1 MVPQVTVSRGLE
13 TLPPRPPTPPRE
25 KQTEADSTS
34 RQTRSRRSLLARS
47 DIHTP
52 PSYSPDSVDSGNLG
66 SRKTRKKVGFSAEPH
81 YQEPPTY
88 SVKGNGP
95 KQPTPLT
102 APSSTG
108 SNRPIKS
115 ILKPSAVPNPLDP
128 STGSG
133 DADRQVNIVAM
144 LESTVKQLAGADRQS
159 KLDAYMMLVRA
170 LKASNNLPDRI
181 ALQEQMGLF
190 TQFIQRDITTKNAT
204 GNIDSSLA
212 NHALTLLHT
221 FLYFPAIASTLSHDF
236 GVFVI
241 DHCIRCFE
249 DPSTPKDVIRHL
261 MQVVASQDFSPK
273 VMAADRVGRLI
284 AALHK
289 IEEHLKGKSIIMSR
303 IIIYRRLIKQS
314 KQHMVA
320 HSDWL
325 LDLFTDMLSS
335 MKEIR
340 AAAVALGFEVA
351 FTIGQEKQ
359 LSRKVMETLQL
370 TVDETKYIEYYAE
383 RLLAMTGNKQE
394 SPSVPQVWSVIVL
407 LLRCPIDRWEF
418 FSPWLQI
425 IQKCFN
431 SGDPHT
437 KLEANYAWNRFVYAL
452 YLNEPS
458 FSRIIGTVCQPFLSQ
473 LQRRVPAGKQQEE
486 LRRVVFGSICNLY
499 YYAFKPNSTSA
510 QIDRYWTGCVHPIF
524 QRLTSSADA
533 KQNEKSIGASS
544 EILTQATTIV
554 TGLFDSA
561 TPRLWKEDHV
571 AENPLVRPDELP
583 AVDPKWIRRNANK
596 VFAVIEPII
605 SKTFLEIA
613 RPSSP
618 PHKLWRTLMSAVAT
632 AASKEVKV
640 SNDTANFMAH
650 AFNLLLKIW
659 SAGPQ
664 PPGGDG
670 PQVFLSAT
678 QAFISTMIE
687 SIGSLPF
694 TETRLSMS
702 KENTFIPVSTP
713 SHRPGKGQGLTRSPL
728 HHLFSILSTT
738 SPGLPDDESLTT
750 LFRAVFT
757 PFLMARAVHARID
770 LANELMRETLPM
782 ETLSPYGP
790 WLFISEIIF
799 SSMESSQSSTS
810 STRSGGGPTVGHE
823 YREIVK
829 HLERGVRSTPNLPWE
844 HWQSL
849 FQLLVARVT
858 DETGEAGCAIAVV
871 ELLAKTFLDGLSTV
885 DYDAIP
891 INTWKGGVQL
901 IATAKQPRD
910 RQALDAAR
918 RRIWGTSVA
927 GPRSASFDPF
937 DSFYRLINRLLE
949 ISYAHSDAR
958 IDVEIVP
965 SMLTEVAAFLTKCNR
980 LLVFKSLTQLQPG
993 ICLWIRDT
1001 DGRYNSKRSSEL
1013 SDAVKILWQTVCE
1026 LFTDPGTLEHFQ
1038 LDTIEPL
1045 LCAAFESKHRHIVN
1059 TVSVMWNRTFDQ
1071 VESIQ
1076 YPQKLKTVLLSIR
1089 GYVDI
1094 VLPGLDAST
1103 YESDGQQ
1110 PAFIESQDEFDMS
1123 NFSSFKTGPRNT
1135 PQVEPP
1141 SSSARST
1148 PTGSVRLSLPKKQRV
1163 LEVTPDPVH
1172 SKSAKGSST
1181 PRPRHDDSQIHFA
1194 AIDSSSPTHNAVE
1207 SQVLTDR
1214 QREVRERQ
1222 RETANLFPEI
1232 RSSPEKVRS
1241 TQQSLQAAAQGAE
1254 LNPLEQVQASTPRT
1268 NHRFEDYISSTPT
1281 PRRGQATVMD
1291 DDQDMTDDIP
1301 SSPPDPR
1308 RNLLEKMKPRS
1319 RSGSMLDEYIISSS
1333 PTSGSPLPSRPG
1345 VFHRQTSRD
1354 QATHSSTHED
1364 DLEGLPKKLTVDATA
1379 DATESEPVH
1388 GGQLSKDIVGL
1399 LPMYPEDGRRQNM
1412 STSGPGFE
1420 RLTTPP
1426 STAPLLREAQ
1436 ETPKSDREVFVDAPT
1451 SPINHTSR
1459 KLRSADKIP
1468 SDTGK
1473 SNIPVPELNR
1483 SFEVSEGEERSMTRL
1498 IIELDSRKCE
1508 PVSRYSTESPEKPRG
1523 QQESVGDCITV
1534 EASDSEPAQNKSR
1547 KTRSSQSLSSA
1558 VPSTPADGGS
1568 SQSSDGKSK
1577 RKRKRPSER
1586 AQGPSSK
1593 RHRHHKYMD
1602 AEDVEAV
1609 LDSQMPTVHE
1619 KLSSQDPTSL
1629 AAEIDESIGREGMSG
1644 KSSSAKPSG
1653 RLPSQEAEVQERD
1666 SPPSPESSGSLDS
1679 KCDSDA
1685 VDLQLWTE
1693 ASQEKRDL
1701 ESVVQEKSRLG
1712 NSQPP
1717 EAGGVTEM
1725 ELVEEET
1732 EMANTTSL
1740 AAAAEPQPVRD
1751 IQETTTP
1758 ERSSLEKI
1766 VGALQGGLDELRA
1779 ATLSREEVYRVEDL
1793 FMDIKRELYLAESR
1807 GRR

>member
-1 MVPQVTVSRGLE
+1 MVPQVTASRGLE
-13 TLPPRPPTPPRE
+13 TLPARPPTPPRE

-34 RQTRSRRSLLARS
+34 RQTRARRSLLTRS

-66 SRKTRKKVGFSAEPH
+66 SRRTRKKVGFLAEPH

-133 DADRQVNIVAM
+133 DENTQVSIAAM

-170 LKASNNLPDRI
+170 LKTSNNLPDRI

-190 TQFIQRDITTKNAT
+190 TQFIQRDITTKNAAGT
-204 GNIDSSLA
+204 IDSSLA

-241 DHCIRCFE
+241 DYCIRCFE
-249 DPSTPKDVIRHL
+249 DPSMPKDVIRHL

-314 KQHMVA
+314 KSHMVS

-340 AAAVALGFEVA
+340 ASAVALGFEVA
-351 FTIGQEKQ
+351 FTMGKEKQ
-359 LSRKVMETLQL
+359 LSRRVMETLQL
-370 TVDETKYIEYYAE
+370 TVGET
-383 RLLAMTGNKQE
+383 N
-394 SPSVPQVWSVIVL
+394 
-407 LLRCPIDRWEF
+407 
-418 FSPWLQI
+418 
-425 IQKCFN
+425 
-431 SGDPHT
+431 
-437 KLEANYAWNRFVYAL
+437 
-452 YLNEPS
+452 
-458 FSRIIGTVCQPFLSQ
+458 Q
-473 LQRRVPAGKQQEE
+473 LQRKVPVGKQQEE

-510 QIDRYWTGCVHPIF
+510 QIDRYWMGCVHPIF

-533 KQNEKSIGASS
+533 KQNEKSTGASS

-554 TGLFDSA
+554 TGLLHSA
-561 TPRLWKEDHV
+561 TPRLWKEDHI

-613 RPSSP
+613 SPSSP
-618 PHKLWRTLMSAVAT
+618 PHKLWRTLMSAVAA

-650 AFNLLLKIW
+650 ALNLLLKIW

-664 PPGGDG
+664 KPDGDC
-670 PQVFLSAT
+670 PQVFLGST
-678 QAFISTMIE
+678 QAFISIMIE
-687 SIGSLPF
+687 SIGLLPF
-694 TETRLSMS
+694 TETRLSM
-702 KENTFIPVSTP
+702 
-713 SHRPGKGQGLTRSPL
+713 R
-728 HHLFSILSTT
+728 
-738 SPGLPDDESLTT
+738 LPDDESSTS

-770 LANELMRETLPM
+770 LANELMRETLPV
-782 ETLSPYGP
+782 EALSPYGP
-790 WLFISEIIF
+790 WLFISEIIL

-810 STRSGGGPTVGHE
+810 SSRSDSEPTVGHE

-844 HWQSL
+844 HWESL

-858 DETGEAGCAIAVV
+858 NETGEAGCAIVVV
-871 ELLAKTFLDGLSTV
+871 EPLARTFLDCLST
-885 DYDAIP
+885 DNYDAIP
-891 INTWKGGVQL
+891 MNTWRGSVEL
-901 IATAKQPRD
+901 IASAKQPRD

-918 RRIWGTSVA
+918 RRIWGTLGA

-937 DSFYRLINRLLE
+937 DSFYRLINRLLD
-949 ISYAHSDAR
+949 ISYTHSDAR
-958 IDVEIVP
+958 IDAEIAP
-965 SMLTEVAAFLTKCNR
+965 SMLTEVAAFLTRCSR

-993 ICLWIRDT
+993 ICHWIRDT
-1001 DGRYNSKRSSEL
+1001 DGRYNSKRSSKL
-1013 SDAVKILWQTVCE
+1013 SDAVKMLWETVCE
-1026 LFTDPGTLEHFQ
+1026 LLTDPGSLENLQ

-1059 TVSVMWNRTFDQ
+1059 AVSIMWNRVFDQ
-1071 VESIQ
+1071 IDSIQ
-1076 YPQKLKTVLLSIR
+1076 CPEKLKTVLLSIR

-1094 VLPGLDAST
+1094 VLPGLDVSS
-1103 YESDGQQ
+1103 YESNGQQ
-1110 PAFIESQDEFDMS
+1110 PAFIESQDEFDVS
-1123 NFSSFKTGPRNT
+1123 DFPSSKIGPRNT
-1135 PQVEPP
+1135 PQAEPP

-1163 LEVTPDPVH
+1163 LEATPDPVR
-1172 SKSAKGSST
+1172 SKSAKVSST
-1181 PRPRHDDSQIHFA
+1181 PRLRHDDSQIHFA
-1194 AIDSSSPTHNAVE
+1194 AIESSSPTHNAVE
-1207 SQVLTDR
+1207 SQILTDR

-1232 RSSPEKVRS
+1232 RSSPEKIRS
-1241 TQQSLQAAAQGAE
+1241 AQQSRQPAGQETE

-1281 PRRGQATVMD
+1281 PRRGQAAVMD

-1319 RSGSMLDEYIISSS
+1319 RSGSMLDEFVISSS
-1333 PTSGSPLPSRPG
+1333 PPSGSPLPIRQD
-1345 VFHRQTSRD
+1345 VFHEQTSRD
-1354 QATHSSTHED
+1354 QATHNNTHEK
-1364 DLEGLPKKLTVDATA
+1364 DLEGLPKKPTMDATA
-1379 DATESEPVH
+1379 NAEESEPV
-1388 GGQLSKDIVGL
+1388 QVRKFFREAVGL
-1399 LPMYPEDGRRQNM
+1399 LPMHQEDGRGQNI
-1412 STSGPGFE
+1412 STSGPSFE
-1420 RLTTPP
+1420 RVTTPP
-1426 STAPLLREAQ
+1426 STAPLLQEAQ
-1436 ETPKSDREVFVDAPT
+1436 ETPKSDHEVFVDAPT
-1451 SPINHTSR
+1451 SPVSHTSR
-1459 KLRSADKIP
+1459 KLRSADKTP
-1468 SDTGK
+1468 SDTSK

-1508 PVSRYSTESPEKPRG
+1508 PVPRYPTESPEKPRG
-1523 QQESVGDCITV
+1523 QQESSVGDCITV
-1534 EASDSEPAQNKSR
+1534 EASDSEPTQSRAR
-1547 KTRSSQSLSSA
+1547 KTRSSQSLPSA
-1558 VPSTPADGGS
+1558 VPPTPADGGS
-1568 SQSSDGKSK
+1568 CQSSDGKSK
-1577 RKRKRPSER
+1577 RNRKRPLEK

-1593 RHRHHKYMD
+1593 RRRHHKYMG
-1602 AEDVEAV
+1602 AGDVDTV

-1619 KLSSQDPTSL
+1619 EITSQGTTSL
-1629 AAEIDESIGREGMSG
+1629 AAEIDESIGREETSG
-1644 KSSSAKPSG
+1644 KGSSAKPLEY
-1653 RLPSQEAEVQERD
+1653 LPRQEAEVQERD
-1666 SPPSPESSGSLDS
+1666 QPTSPESSGSLDS

-1685 VDLQLWTE
+1685 VDLQLWGE

-1701 ESVVQEKSRLG
+1701 ESVAQEASRLS

-1717 EAGGVTEM
+1717 KAGDVTEM
-1725 ELVEEET
+1725 ELVEEDT
-1732 EMANTTSL
+1732 EMASTTSL
-1740 AAAAEPQPVRD
+1740 AAAAERQPVQV
-1751 IQETTTP
+1751 IQETTTA

-1766 VGALQGGLDELRA
+1766 MVALQGGLDELRA
-1779 ATLSREEVYRVEDL
+1779 ATLSREEVYKIEDI

-1807 GRR
+1807 GRH

>member
-1 MVPQVTVSRGLE
+1 MVPQVTASRGLE
-13 TLPPRPPTPPRE
+13 TLPARPPTPPRE
-25 KQTEADSTS
+25 KQTEAHSTS
-34 RQTRSRRSLLARS
+34 RQTRARRSLLTRS

-52 PSYSPDSVDSGNLG
+52 PSYSPDSVDSGNLS
-66 SRKTRKKVGFSAEPH
+66 SRRTRKKVGFLAEPH

-88 SVKGNGP
+88 SAKGNGP

-133 DADRQVNIVAM
+133 DENRQVNIAAM

-159 KLDAYMMLVRA
+159 KLDAYMMLVQA

-190 TQFIQRDITTKNAT
+190 TQFIQRDITTKNAAGT
-204 GNIDSSLA
+204 IDSSLA

-249 DPSTPKDVIRHL
+249 DPSMPKDVIRHL

-314 KQHMVA
+314 KSHMVS

-340 AAAVALGFEVA
+340 TSAVALGFEVA
-351 FTIGQEKQ
+351 FTIGKEKQ
-359 LSRKVMETLQL
+359 LSRRVMETLQL
-370 TVDETKYIEYYAE
+370 TVGET
-383 RLLAMTGNKQE
+383 N
-394 SPSVPQVWSVIVL
+394 
-407 LLRCPIDRWEF
+407 
-418 FSPWLQI
+418 
-425 IQKCFN
+425 
-431 SGDPHT
+431 
-437 KLEANYAWNRFVYAL
+437 
-452 YLNEPS
+452 
-458 FSRIIGTVCQPFLSQ
+458 Q
-473 LQRRVPAGKQQEE
+473 LQRKVPVGKQQEE

-554 TGLFDSA
+554 TGLLDSA

-583 AVDPKWIRRNANK
+583 AVDPKWIRRNASK
-596 VFAVIEPII
+596 VFTVIEPII
-605 SKTFLEIA
+605 NKAFLEIA
-613 RPSSP
+613 SPSSP
-618 PHKLWRTLMSAVAT
+618 SHKLWRTLMSAVAA

-664 PPGGDG
+664 KPDGDC
-670 PQVFLSAT
+670 PQVFLGST
-678 QAFISTMIE
+678 QAFISIMIE
-687 SIGSLPF
+687 SIGLLPF
-694 TETRLSMS
+694 TETRLSM
-702 KENTFIPVSTP
+702 
-713 SHRPGKGQGLTRSPL
+713 R
-728 HHLFSILSTT
+728 
-738 SPGLPDDESLTT
+738 LPDDESSTS

-770 LANELMRETLPM
+770 LANELMRETLPV
-782 ETLSPYGP
+782 EALSPYGP
-790 WLFISEIIF
+790 WLFISEIIV
-799 SSMESSQSSTS
+799 SSMESSQWSTS
-810 STRSGGGPTVGHE
+810 SSRSGSGPTVGHE

-844 HWQSL
+844 HWESL

-858 DETGEAGCAIAVV
+858 DETGEAGCAIVVV
-871 ELLAKTFLDGLSTV
+871 EPLARAFLDCLST
-885 DYDAIP
+885 DNYDAIP
-891 INTWKGGVQL
+891 MSTWRGSVEL

-918 RRIWGTSVA
+918 RRIWGTLAA
-927 GPRSASFDPF
+927 GPRSTSFDPF

-949 ISYAHSDAR
+949 ISYTHSDAR
-958 IDVEIVP
+958 IDAEIAP
-965 SMLTEVAAFLTKCNR
+965 SMLTEVAAFLTRCSR
-980 LLVFKSLTQLQPG
+980 LLVFKSLTQLQPS
-993 ICLWIRDT
+993 ICHWIRDT
-1001 DGRYNSKRSSEL
+1001 DGRYNSKRSSNL
-1013 SDAVKILWQTVCE
+1013 SDAVKMLWETVCE
-1026 LFTDPGTLEHFQ
+1026 LLTDPGTLENLQ

-1059 TVSVMWNRTFDQ
+1059 TVSIMWNRVFDQ
-1071 VESIQ
+1071 IDNIQ
-1076 YPQKLKTVLLSIR
+1076 YPEKLKTVFLSIR

-1094 VLPGLDAST
+1094 VLPGLDASS
-1103 YESDGQQ
+1103 YESAGQQ
-1110 PAFIESQDEFDMS
+1110 PAFIESQDVFDVS
-1123 NFSSFKTGPRNT
+1123 NFSSSKIGPRNT
-1135 PQVEPP
+1135 PQAEPP
-1141 SSSARST
+1141 SSSARPT

-1163 LEVTPDPVH
+1163 LEVTPDP
-1172 SKSAKGSST
+1172 
-1181 PRPRHDDSQIHFA
+1181 IHFA
-1194 AIDSSSPTHNAVE
+1194 AIDSSSPTHNAVK
-1207 SQVLTDR
+1207 SQILTDR

-1222 RETANLFPEI
+1222 RETASLFPEI
-1232 RSSPEKVRS
+1232 RSSPEKVRPA
-1241 TQQSLQAAAQGAE
+1241 QQSGQPAAQVTE
-1254 LNPLEQVQASTPRT
+1254 LNHLEQVQSSTPRT

-1281 PRRGQATVMD
+1281 PRRGQAAVMD

-1308 RNLLEKMKPRS
+1308 RNLLDKMKPRS

-1333 PTSGSPLPSRPG
+1333 PPSGSPLPIRQG
-1345 VFHRQTSRD
+1345 VFHEHTSRD
-1354 QATHSSTHED
+1354 QATHNNTHED
-1364 DLEGLPKKLTVDATA
+1364 DLEGLPKKPTMEVTA
-1379 DATESEPVH
+1379 NATESEPVH
-1388 GGQLSKDIVGL
+1388 VGKFFRDVVGL
-1399 LPMYPEDGRRQNM
+1399 LPMHPEDGRGQNI
-1412 STSGPGFE
+1412 STSGPSFE
-1420 RLTTPP
+1420 RLTTSP
-1426 STAPLLREAQ
+1426 STAPLLQEAQ
-1436 ETPKSDREVFVDAPT
+1436 ETPKSDHEVFVDAPT
-1451 SPINHTSR
+1451 SPVSHTSR

-1473 SNIPVPELNR
+1473 SNSPVPELNR

-1508 PVSRYSTESPEKPRG
+1508 PVPRCPTESPEKPRG
-1523 QQESVGDCITV
+1523 QQESSVGDCVTV
-1534 EASDSEPAQNKSR
+1534 EASDLEPAQSKAR
-1547 KTRSSQSLSSA
+1547 KTRSSQSLPSA
-1558 VPSTPADGGS
+1558 VPPTSADGGS

-1577 RKRKRPSER
+1577 RSRKRPSER

-1593 RHRHHKYMD
+1593 RRRHHKYMG
-1602 AEDVEAV
+1602 AEDVDTV

-1619 KLSSQDPTSL
+1619 KITSGGTTSL
-1629 AAEIDESIGREGMSG
+1629 AAEIDESIGREEMGG
-1644 KSSSAKPSG
+1644 KGSSAKPLEY
-1653 RLPSQEAEVQERD
+1653 LPSQEAEVQERD
-1666 SPPSPESSGSLDS
+1666 QPTSPESSGSLDS

-1685 VDLQLWTE
+1685 VDLQLWGE

-1701 ESVVQEKSRLG
+1701 EWVAQEASRLG

-1717 EAGGVTEM
+1717 KAGGVTEM
-1725 ELVEEET
+1725 ELVEEDT

-1740 AAAAEPQPVRD
+1740 AAAAEPQSVQV

-1758 ERSSLEKI
+1758 ERCSLEKI
-1766 VGALQGGLDELRA
+1766 MVALQGGLDELRT
-1779 ATLSREEVYRVEDL
+1779 ATLSREEVYKIEDM

-1807 GRR
+1807 GRQ

>member
-13 TLPPRPPTPPRE
+13 TLPARPPTPPRE
-25 KQTEADSTS
+25 KQTEADLTS
-34 RQTRSRRSLLARS
+34 RQTRSRRSLLTRS

-52 PSYSPDSVDSGNLG
+52 PSYSPDSVDSGNLS
-66 SRKTRKKVGFSAEPH
+66 SRRTRKKVGFSAEPH
-81 YQEPPTY
+81 YQEAPTY
-88 SVKGNGP
+88 GIKGNGP

-128 STGSG
+128 SIGSG
-133 DADRQVNIVAM
+133 DANTQVNIIAM

-170 LKASNNLPDRI
+170 LKTSNNLPDRI

-204 GNIDSSLA
+204 GTIDSSLA

-249 DPSTPKDVIRHL
+249 DSSMPKDVIRHL

-273 VMAADRVGRLI
+273 VMTADRVGRLI

-314 KQHMVA
+314 KLHMVS

-351 FTIGQEKQ
+351 FTIGKEKQ
-359 LSRKVMETLQL
+359 LSRRVMETLQS

-383 RLLAMTGNKQE
+383 RLLAMIGNKQE

-431 SGDPHT
+431 SGEPHT
-437 KLEANYAWNRFVYAL
+437 KLEANYAWNRFVYVL

-458 FSRIIGTVCQPFLSQ
+458 LSRIIGTVCQPFISQ
-473 LQRRVPAGKQQEE
+473 LQRKVPVGKHQEE

-510 QIDRYWTGCVHPIF
+510 QIDRYWTGCVQPIF

-544 EILTQATTIV
+544 EILTQATTIA
-554 TGLFDSA
+554 TALFDSA

-583 AVDPKWIRRNANK
+583 AIDPKWIRRNANK
-596 VFAVIEPII
+596 VFAIIEPII

-613 RPSSP
+613 SPSSP
-618 PHKLWRTLMSAVAT
+618 PRELWRTLMSAVAA

-664 PPGGDG
+664 QTGGDC

-702 KENTFIPVSTP
+702 KENTFMPVSTP

-728 HHLFSILSTT
+728 HHLFSILLTK
-738 SPGLPDDESLTT
+738 SPGLPDDESLTS

-757 PFLMARAVHARID
+757 PFLMARAFHSRID
-770 LANELMRETLPM
+770 LANELMRETLPV
-782 ETLSPYGP
+782 EALSPYGP
-790 WLFISEIIF
+790 WLFISEIIL
-799 SSMESSQSSTS
+799 SSRESSQSSTS
-810 STRSGGGPTVGHE
+810 SSISGSGPTVGHE

-844 HWQSL
+844 HWKSL

-871 ELLAKTFLDGLSTV
+871 ELLAKTFLDGLST
-885 DYDAIP
+885 DNYDAIP
-891 INTWKGGVQL
+891 MNTWRGSVEL

-949 ISYAHSDAR
+949 ITYTHSDTR
-958 IDVEIVP
+958 IDAEIVP
-965 SMLTEVAAFLTKCNR
+965 SMLTEVAAFLTKCSR
-980 LLVFKSLTQLQPG
+980 LLVYKSLTQLQPG
-993 ICLWIRDT
+993 ICLWIRDM
-1001 DGRYNSKRSSEL
+1001 DGRYNSNRSPKL
-1013 SDAVKILWQTVCE
+1013 SDAVKMLWEQVCG
-1026 LFTDPGTLEHFQ
+1026 LFTDPGTLENFQ

-1059 TVSVMWNRTFDQ
+1059 TVSVMWNRAFDQ
-1071 VESIQ
+1071 VDNIQ
-1076 YPQKLKTVLLSIR
+1076 YPEKLKTVLLSLR

-1094 VLPGLDAST
+1094 ALPGLDVSS

-1110 PAFIESQDEFDMS
+1110 PAFIESQDDFDVS
-1123 NFSSFKTGPRNT
+1123 NLSSFKTGPRNA
-1135 PQVEPP
+1135 PQAELP

-1148 PTGSVRLSLPKKQRV
+1148 PTGSVRLSLPKKSA
-1163 LEVTPDPVH
+1163 LEVTPDPVRP
-1172 SKSAKGSST
+1172 KSAHGSST
-1181 PRPRHDDSQIHFA
+1181 PRLRHDDSQIHFA
-1194 AIDSSSPTHNAVE
+1194 AIDSPSPTHNAVE

-1214 QREVRERQ
+1214 QREIRERQ

-1241 TQQSLQAAAQGAE
+1241 AQQSLQPAPQGAE

-1281 PRRGQATVMD
+1281 PRRGQAAVMD

-1308 RNLLEKMKPRS
+1308 RNLLEKMRPRS

-1333 PTSGSPLPSRPG
+1333 PPSESPLPSCQD
-1345 VFHRQTSRD
+1345 VLHRQTSRD
-1354 QATHSSTHED
+1354 QATHSNTHED
-1364 DLEGLPKKLTVDATA
+1364 DLEGLPMKPTMDATVN
-1379 DATESEPVH
+1379 ATESEPVH
-1388 GGQLSKDIVGL
+1388 VGEPFRNIVGL
-1399 LPMYPEDGRRQNM
+1399 LPMHPEDGRRQNM
-1412 STSGPGFE
+1412 SPSGPSSE

-1426 STAPLLREAQ
+1426 STVLLLREAQ
-1436 ETPKSDREVFVDAPT
+1436 ETPKSDHEVFVDAPT
-1451 SPINHTSR
+1451 SPINQTSR

-1473 SNIPVPELNR
+1473 SNVPVPELNR

-1498 IIELDSRKCE
+1498 IIELDSRRCE

-1523 QQESVGDCITV
+1523 QQESPVGDCITV
-1534 EASDSEPAQNKSR
+1534 EASDSEPAQSKSR
-1547 KTRSSQSLSSA
+1547 KTRSSQSLLSA
-1558 VPSTPADGGS
+1558 VPSTRADGGS
-1568 SQSSDGKSK
+1568 SQSSDGKSE
-1577 RKRKRPSER
+1577 RKRKRPSQR

-1593 RHRHHKYMD
+1593 RRRHRKYMN
-1602 AEDVEAV
+1602 AEDVDAV
-1609 LDSQMPTVHE
+1609 LDSQMLTVHE
-1619 KLSSQDPTSL
+1619 NLSSQDITCL
-1629 AAEIDESIGREGMSG
+1629 AAEIDESIGREGTSG
-1644 KSSSAKPSG
+1644 KSSSAKPSDY
-1653 RLPSQEAEVQERD
+1653 LPSQEAEVQERD
-1666 SPPSPESSGSLDS
+1666 PPISPESSGSLNS

-1685 VDLQLWTE
+1685 VDLQLRTE

-1701 ESVVQEKSRLG
+1701 ELVVQEASRLS
-1712 NSQPP
+1712 NSQAP
-1717 EAGGVTEM
+1717 EAGIVTEM
-1725 ELVEEET
+1725 ELVHEDT

-1740 AAAAEPQPVRD
+1740 AAAAERQPAEV
-1751 IQETTTP
+1751 IQGTTTP

-1766 VGALQGGLDELRA
+1766 MGALQGGLDELRA
-1779 ATLSREEVYRVEDL
+1779 ATLSREEVYKIEDL

-1807 GRR
+1807 GRQ

>member
-1 MVPQVTVSRGLE
+1 MVPQVTVSGGLE
-13 TLPPRPPTPPRE
+13 TLSARPPTPPRD

-34 RQTRSRRSLLARS
+34 RQTRSRRSLLTRS

-52 PSYSPDSVDSGNLG
+52 PSYSPDSVDSGNLS
-66 SRKTRKKVGFSAEPH
+66 SRRARKKVGFSAEPH
-81 YQEPPTY
+81 YQEAPTY

-95 KQPTPLT
+95 RQPTPLT

-115 ILKPSAVPNPLDP
+115 ILKPSAVPNPLHP

-133 DADRQVNIVAM
+133 DANRQVNLVAM

-159 KLDAYMMLVRA
+159 KLDAYMMLMRA
-170 LKASNNLPDRI
+170 LKTSNNLPDRI

-190 TQFIQRDITTKNAT
+190 TQFIQRDITTKNAAGT
-204 GNIDSSLA
+204 IDSSLA

-249 DPSTPKDVIRHL
+249 DPSMPKDVIRHL

-303 IIIYRRLIKQS
+303 IIIYRKLVKQS
-314 KQHMVA
+314 KPHMVS

-340 AAAVALGFEVA
+340 TAAVALGFEVA
-351 FTIGQEKQ
+351 FTIGKEKQ
-359 LSRKVMETLQL
+359 LSRRVMETLQS

-383 RLLAMTGNKQE
+383 RLLAMLGNKQE
-394 SPSVPQVWSVIVL
+394 SPSVPQVWSIIVL

-431 SGDPHT
+431 SGELQT

-458 FSRIIGTVCQPFLSQ
+458 FSRIIGTICQPFISLI
-473 LQRRVPAGKQQEE
+473 QRKVPMSAKHQEE

-499 YYAFKPNSTSA
+499 YYALKPNSTPA

-524 QRLTSSADA
+524 QRLTSSSDA
-533 KQNEKSIGASS
+533 KQNERSIGASS
-544 EILTQATTIV
+544 EILTQATSIV
-554 TGLFDSA
+554 TALFDSA

-605 SKTFLEIA
+605 SKKFLEIA
-613 RPSSP
+613 SPSSP
-618 PHKLWRTLMSAVAT
+618 SHKLWRTLMSAVAA

-664 PPGGDG
+664 QLGGDR
-670 PQVFLSAT
+670 PQEFLSAT

-694 TETRLSMS
+694 TETRLSVS
-702 KENTFIPVSTP
+702 KENTFMPVSTP

-728 HHLFSILSTT
+728 HHLFSILLTN
-738 SPGLPDDESLTT
+738 SPGLPDDESLAS

-757 PFLMARAVHARID
+757 PFLMARAGHARID
-770 LANELMRETLPM
+770 LVNELMRETLPV

-790 WLFISEIIF
+790 WLFISEIIL
-799 SSMESSQSSTS
+799 SPMESSQSSS
-810 STRSGGGPTVGHE
+810 SSSRSGSGPTVGHE

-844 HWQSL
+844 HWESL
-849 FQLLVARVT
+849 FRLLVARVT

-871 ELLAKTFLDGLSTV
+871 ELLAKTFLDSLST
-885 DYDAIP
+885 DNYDAIP
-891 INTWKGGVQL
+891 MNIWRGSVEL

-949 ISYAHSDAR
+949 ITYTHSDAR
-958 IDVEIVP
+958 IDVEIVAP
-965 SMLTEVAAFLTKCNR
+965 MLTEVAAFLTKCSR
-980 LLVFKSLTQLQPG
+980 LLVYKSLTQLQPG
-993 ICLWIRDT
+993 ICLWIRDM
-1001 DGRYNSKRSSEL
+1001 DGRYNSKRASEL
-1013 SDAVKILWQTVCE
+1013 SDAVKMLWERICG
-1026 LFTDPGTLEHFQ
+1026 LFTDPGTLENFQ
-1038 LDTIEPL
+1038 LGTIEPL

-1059 TVSVMWNRTFDQ
+1059 AVSVMWNRAFDQ
-1071 VESIQ
+1071 VDNIQ
-1076 YPQKLKTVLLSIR
+1076 YPEKLKTVLLCLR

-1094 VLPGLDAST
+1094 VLPGIDVSS

-1110 PAFIESQDEFDMS
+1110 PAFIESQDNFDVP
-1123 NFSSFKTGPRNT
+1123 NLSSFKTGPRNA
-1135 PQVEPP
+1135 PQAELP

-1148 PTGSVRLSLPKKQRV
+1148 PTGSVRLSLPKKRA
-1163 LEVTPDPVH
+1163 LEVTPDPVC
-1172 SKSAKGSST
+1172 SKSANGSST
-1181 PRPRHDDSQIHFA
+1181 PRLRHDDSQIQFA

-1232 RSSPEKVRS
+1232 RSSPERVS
-1241 TQQSLQAAAQGAE
+1241 SAQQSLQPTAQGAE

-1281 PRRGQATVMD
+1281 PRRGQAALMD

-1308 RNLLEKMKPRS
+1308 RNLLEEMKPRS
-1319 RSGSMLDEYIISSS
+1319 RSSSMLDEYIISSS
-1333 PTSGSPLPSRPG
+1333 PPSGSPLPSR
-1345 VFHRQTSRD
+1345 D
-1354 QATHSSTHED
+1354 QATHSNKHED
-1364 DLEGLPKKLTVDATA
+1364 DLEGLPKKPAVDATA
-1379 DATESEPVH
+1379 NATESEPVQV
-1388 GGQLSKDIVGL
+1388 GNPFGDMVGL
-1399 LPMYPEDGRRQNM
+1399 LPIHPEDGRRQNI
-1412 STSGPGFE
+1412 STSRPSLE

-1436 ETPKSDREVFVDAPT
+1436 GTPKSDHEVFVDAPT
-1451 SPINHTSR
+1451 SPIYHASR

-1468 SDTGK
+1468 SDTDK

-1508 PVSRYSTESPEKPRG
+1508 PVPRYSTESPEKPHG
-1523 QQESVGDCITV
+1523 HQEESAADCITV
-1534 EASDSEPAQNKSR
+1534 EGSDSELAQNKSR

-1558 VPSTPADGGS
+1558 VSSTPADGGS
-1568 SQSSDGKSK
+1568 SQSSDRKSE

-1586 AQGPSSK
+1586 AQGPGNK
-1593 RHRHHKYMD
+1593 RRRHRKYMD
-1602 AEDVEAV
+1602 AEDVDTV

-1619 KLSSQDPTSL
+1619 KSLSQDTTSL
-1629 AAEIDESIGREGMSG
+1629 AAEIDEPVGREETSG
-1644 KSSSAKPSG
+1644 KSSSAKQSDY
-1653 RLPSQEAEVQERD
+1653 LLSQEAEVQERE
-1666 SPPSPESSGSLDS
+1666 PPTSPESSGSLDS

-1685 VDLQLWTE
+1685 VDLQLRTE

-1701 ESVVQEKSRLG
+1701 ELVVQETSRLS

-1717 EAGGVTEM
+1717 RAGGVTEM
-1725 ELVEEET
+1725 ELVQEDT

-1740 AAAAEPQPVRD
+1740 AAAAERQPV
-1751 IQETTTP
+1751 QVVQGTTTP
-1758 ERSSLEKI
+1758 EKSSLEKI
-1766 VGALQGGLDELRA
+1766 MGALQGGLDELRA
-1779 ATLSREEVYRVEDL
+1779 ATLSREEVYKIEDL

-1807 GRR
+1807 GRQ

>member
-13 TLPPRPPTPPRE
+13 TLPARPPTPPRE
-25 KQTEADSTS
+25 KPTEADSTS
-34 RQTRSRRSLLARS
+34 RQTRARRSLLARS

-52 PSYSPDSVDSGNLG
+52 PSYSPDSIDSGNVS
-66 SRKTRKKVGFSAEPH
+66 SRRTRKKVGFSAEPH

-108 SNRPIKS
+108 SNRPVKS

-133 DADRQVNIVAM
+133 DANTQVNIVAM

-170 LKASNNLPDRI
+170 LKTSNNLPDRI

-204 GNIDSSLA
+204 GTIDSSLA

-249 DPSTPKDVIRHL
+249 DPSVPKDVIRHL
-261 MQVVASQDFSPK
+261 MQVVASQDFSSK

-284 AALHK
+284 GALHK

-303 IIIYRRLIKQS
+303 IIIYRRLVKQS
-314 KQHMVA
+314 KPHMVS

-351 FTIGQEKQ
+351 FTIGKEKQ
-359 LSRKVMETLQL
+359 LSRRVMETLQS

-383 RLLAMTGNKQE
+383 RLLAMIGNKQE
-394 SPSVPQVWSVIVL
+394 SPSVPQVWSIIVL

-431 SGDPHT
+431 SGEPHT

-452 YLNEPS
+452 YLNESS
-458 FSRIIGTVCQPFLSQ
+458 FSRIIGTVCQPFISQ
-473 LQRRVPAGKQQEE
+473 LQRKVPVGKHQEE

-499 YYAFKPNSTSA
+499 YYSLKPNSTSA

-524 QRLTSSADA
+524 QRLTSSADP

-554 TGLFDSA
+554 TALFDSA

-583 AVDPKWIRRNANK
+583 AVDPKWIRRNASK
-596 VFAVIEPII
+596 VFAIIEPII

-618 PHKLWRTLMSAVAT
+618 PHKLWRTLMSAVAA

-659 SAGPQ
+659 SVGPQ
-664 PPGGDG
+664 QLGGNC
-670 PQVFLSAT
+670 PQVFLSAI

-702 KENTFIPVSTP
+702 KESTFMPVSTP

-728 HHLFSILSTT
+728 HHLFSILLTK
-738 SPGLPDDESLTT
+738 SPGLPDDESLTS

-770 LANELMRETLPM
+770 LANELMRETLPV
-782 ETLSPYGP
+782 EALSPYGP
-790 WLFISEIIF
+790 WLFISEIIV

-810 STRSGGGPTVGHE
+810 SSRSGSGPTVGHE

-829 HLERGVRSTPNLPWE
+829 HLERGIRSTPNLPWE
-844 HWQSL
+844 HWKSL
-849 FQLLVARVT
+849 FRLLVARVT
-858 DETGEAGCAIAVV
+858 DDTGEAGCAIAVV
-871 ELLAKTFLDGLSTV
+871 ELLAKTFLDGLST
-885 DYDAIP
+885 DNYDEIP
-891 INTWKGGVQL
+891 MNTLRGSVEL

-910 RQALDAAR
+910 RQALDATR

-949 ISYAHSDAR
+949 MTYTHSDAR

-965 SMLTEVAAFLTKCNR
+965 SMLTEVAAFFTKCSR

-993 ICLWIRDT
+993 ICLWIRDM

-1013 SDAVKILWQTVCE
+1013 SDAVKMLWEQVCE
-1026 LFTDPGTLEHFQ
+1026 LLTDPGTLENFQ
-1038 LDTIEPL
+1038 LGSVEPL

-1059 TVSVMWNRTFDQ
+1059 TVSVMWNRAFDQ
-1071 VESIQ
+1071 VENVQ
-1076 YPQKLKTVLLSIR
+1076 YPEKLKTVLLSLR
-1089 GYVDI
+1089 GYVDV
-1094 VLPGLDAST
+1094 VLPGLDVSS

-1110 PAFIESQDEFDMS
+1110 PAFIESQDDFDVS
-1123 NFSSFKTGPRNT
+1123 NLSSFKTGPRNA
-1135 PQVEPP
+1135 PHAELP

-1148 PTGSVRLSLPKKQRV
+1148 PTGSVRLSLPKNRA
-1163 LEVTPDPVH
+1163 LEVTPDPVR
-1172 SKSAKGSST
+1172 SKSAKGSLT
-1181 PRPRHDDSQIHFA
+1181 PRVRHDDSQIHFA
-1194 AIDSSSPTHNAVE
+1194 AIDSSCPTHNAVE

-1232 RSSPEKVRS
+1232 RSSTEKVRS
-1241 TQQSLQAAAQGAE
+1241 AQQSLQPAAQGAE

-1268 NHRFEDYISSTPT
+1268 NHRFDDYVSSTPT
-1281 PRRGQATVMD
+1281 PRRGQAAVMD

-1319 RSGSMLDEYIISSS
+1319 RSASMLDEYIVSSS
-1333 PTSGSPLPSRPG
+1333 PPSGSPLPSRQN
-1345 VFHRQTSRD
+1345 VLHRPTSRD
-1354 QATHSSTHED
+1354 QATHNSAQED
-1364 DLEGLPKKLTVDATA
+1364 DFEGLPKKPTMDATA
-1379 DATESEPVH
+1379 NATESEPVH
-1388 GGQLSKDIVGL
+1388 VRKPFKDIVGP
-1399 LPMYPEDGRRQNM
+1399 LPMHPEAGRRQNI

-1436 ETPKSDREVFVDAPT
+1436 ETPKSDHEVFVDAPT

-1473 SNIPVPELNR
+1473 SNTPVPELNQ

-1508 PVSRYSTESPEKPRG
+1508 PVPRYSTESPEKPRD
-1523 QQESVGDCITV
+1523 QQESSVGDCISV
-1534 EASDSEPAQNKSR
+1534 EVSDSELAQSKSR

-1558 VPSTPADGGS
+1558 VPSTVADGGC
-1568 SQSSDGKSK
+1568 SQSSDGKSE

-1586 AQGPSSK
+1586 AKGPSSK
-1593 RHRHHKYMD
+1593 RRRHRKYMD
-1602 AEDVEAV
+1602 AEDVDAV
-1609 LDSQMPTVHE
+1609 LDSQMPTVHGDP
-1619 KLSSQDPTSL
+1619 SSQDTTCL
-1629 AAEIDESIGREGMSG
+1629 AAEIGESIGREETSG
-1644 KSSSAKPSG
+1644 KSSSAKPLDY
-1653 RLPSQEAEVQERD
+1653 LPSQEAEVRESD
-1666 SPPSPESSGSLDS
+1666 PPTSPESSGSLDS

-1685 VDLQLWTE
+1685 VDLQLRTE

-1701 ESVVQEKSRLG
+1701 EIVVQEVSRL
-1712 NSQPP
+1712 NHSQSP
-1717 EAGGVTEM
+1717 EAGVVTEM
-1725 ELVEEET
+1725 ELVQEDT

-1740 AAAAEPQPVRD
+1740 AAAAERQRVQV
-1751 IQETTTP
+1751 IQGTTTP

-1766 VGALQGGLDELRA
+1766 MGALQGGLDELRA
-1779 ATLSREEVYRVEDL
+1779 ATLSREEVYKIEDL

-1807 GRR
+1807 GRQ